1 MTDDLISLI
10 FQACL
15 ILEDSIIQQILL
27 NVYYVLSTVQDKWN
41 ILCSFIINL
50 IFSPVL
56 NSMS

>member
-1 MTDDLISLI
+1 MTNDLISLI
-10 FQACL
+10 FQECL

-27 NVYYVLSTVQDKWN
+27 NAYYVLSTVQDKWN

-56 NSMS
+56 KSMS